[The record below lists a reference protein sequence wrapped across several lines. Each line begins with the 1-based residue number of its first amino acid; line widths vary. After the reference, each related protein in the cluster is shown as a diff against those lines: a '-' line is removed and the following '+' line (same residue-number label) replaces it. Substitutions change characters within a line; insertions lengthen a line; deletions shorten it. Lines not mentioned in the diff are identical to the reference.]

1 MVLKCVKSVKY
12 NVMCVRKLVYFKRV
26 IFSFDIPH
34 RNDFIMTH
42 NMPHIMSWYFVTL
55 VLFAEYVE

>member
-1 MVLKCVKSVKY
+1 MIH
-12 NVMCVRKLVYFKRV
+12 NMTHNMTR
-26 IFSFDIPH
+26 
-34 RNDFIMTH
+34 IMTH